1 MPAVPVGATLAAW
14 SGKART
20 HHKLPWWGFAMSGIW
35 AGAFIAFGGLL
46 AVTASTGVTPV
57 GAAKLLGA
65 AVFPVGL
72 VLVALA
78 GIGGALFT
86 GGVAVWVAALTR
98 ADGSAKQLSYAWAMM
113 LLFNAVG
120 SLAVVA
126 LVGLGGIL
134 DADTAVGAHMAATA
148 NAKVSHG
155 WGEAVMR
162 GIGCNILVCAAVWL
176 AARAESTAGAI
187 IALWWPITCFVAC
200 GFEHSVANM
209 FLLPAGAWAGASE
222 VTALTSIWGNIIPV
236 TLGNII
242 GGAIWAGSAIC
253 IDNANAAAAR
263 CGLATAGGA
272 DELVTAAAAADTGAA
287 AAKLPSHASNE
298 HLVEAGEVQI
308 TDLDSQAG
316 SAAGAHGGADS
327 KPKAVSRAVVRSEDL
342 ADVTPSVA

>member
-1 MPAVPVGATLAAW
+1 
-14 SGKART
+14 
-20 HHKLPWWGFAMSGIW
+20 MSSIW

-57 GAAKLLGA
+57 GASKLLGA

-86 GGVAVWVAALTR
+86 GGVAVWVAALAR
-98 ADGSAKQLSYAWAMM
+98 ADGSVKQLSYAWAVM

-126 LVGLGGIL
+126 LAGLGGQL
-134 DADTAVGAHMAATA
+134 DGDTAVGAHMAATA
-148 NAKVSHG
+148 NAKVSFG
-155 WGEAVMR
+155 WGEALMR
-162 GIGCNILVCAAVWL
+162 GIGCNLLVCAAVWL
-176 AARAESTAGAI
+176 AARADSTAGAI

-209 FLLPAGAWAGASE
+209 FLLPAGAWAGASKA
-222 VTALTSIWGNIIPV
+222 TALACIWANIIPV

-253 IDNANAAAAR
+253 IDSANAVAAR
-263 CGLATAGGA
+263 CELAAAGAA
-272 DELVTAAAAADTGAA
+272 DELEAAAPDAAQQGAA
-287 AAKLPSHASNE
+287 AGKLPADASNE
-298 HLVEAGEVQI
+298 HLVEAGEVQM
-308 TDLDSQAG
+308 TDLDSHAG
-316 SAAGAHGGADS
+316 SAAGGAGS
-327 KPKAVSRAVVRSEDL
+327 KSKAVSRAAVRSEDL
-342 ADVTPSVA
+342 ADVTPAVA